1 MMTQQMVVPYWQDHS
16 PEYGILFV
24 RTKSILTSMVR
35 ASLVAVGFIVMAISI
50 PIQSTFGTI
59 KTLELVIYPDGS
71 THVSSEISTD
81 PLKPVFAVE
90 LLGPTIDNFVAQD
103 ENGFLLSATIEENS
117 ALVETLGAS
126 TISVN
131 YDIHDLISKQGRIW
145 SFKVNSPVEYT
156 VLMPTN
162 IVIVGMSTYPLNMQL
177 INEKSQL
184 LLPSGP
190 IEISYF
196 FGVAETSPPESNKPE
211 QNSDNSI
218 YLIGGSIVAAGTIA
232 VILMK
237 RTKRH
242 TNLQLSETSIKQE
255 PISEKPLDV
264 ETIFELKPELR
275 DDDKQL
281 VSFISSNGGQ
291 AYESELRKKFL
302 QPRTTMWRA
311 VKRLERYGIVEIEKK
326 ELQNL
331 VRLKKKLEEEN

>member
-1 MMTQQMVVPYWQDHS
+1 MNQQMVVPYWQDHS

-35 ASLVAVGFIVMAISI
+35 ASLVAVGFIVMVISI

-71 THVSSEISTD
+71 THVSSEISAD
-81 PLKPVFAVE
+81 PLKPVFVVD

-145 SFKVNSPVEYT
+145 SLKVNSPVEYT

-162 IVIVGMSTYPLNMQL
+162 IVIVGMSTYPLNMQI

-196 FGVAETSPPESNKPE
+196 FGVAETPPPQSNKPE
-211 QNSDNSI
+211 QNYDNSI
-218 YLIGGSIVAAGTIA
+218 YLIGGSIAAAGVIA

-255 PISEKPLDV
+255 PISEKPLDI